1 MGLKKCPKCEL
12 NYISENEKYCEVC
25 KRALK
30 GESDSDDTPA
40 LCLECGE
47 HPAIQGLDICTFCLR
62 ERRREAILAKQEA
75 VDIDDIDDIDVID
88 ADDEIVS
95 ALEDDIPESELE
107 VMGREL
113 GIDDDFSVDDEDVKL
128 DLDDELPIEVND
140 ELLFEDFNS
149 DEYEYEEDEAD

>member
-12 NYISENEKYCEVC
+12 NYINEHEKYCEIC

-30 GESDSDDTPA
+30 GESDSDDAPA
-40 LCLECGE
+40 VCMECGE

-62 ERRREAILAKQEA
+62 ERRREAILAKQDA
-75 VDIDDIDDIDVID
+75 VDIDDID

-113 GIDDDFSVDDEDVKL
+113 GLDDFSVEEDDVKIDMEAELPEEEHEELSFDEFGTEDDE
-128 DLDDELPIEVND
+128 I
-140 ELLFEDFNS
+140 
-149 DEYEYEEDEAD
+149 EEDEAD

>member
-12 NYISENEKYCEVC
+12 NYINEHEKYCEIC

-40 LCLECGE
+40 VCMECGE

-62 ERRREAILAKQEA
+62 ERRREAILAKQDA
-75 VDIDDIDDIDVID
+75 VDIDDID

-113 GIDDDFSVDDEDVKL
+113 GLDDFSVEEDDVKIDMEAELPEEEHEELSFDEFGTEDDE
-128 DLDDELPIEVND
+128 I
-140 ELLFEDFNS
+140 
-149 DEYEYEEDEAD
+149 EEDEAD